1 MAANT
6 KKNSFGLSKREAM
19 FCEVYFSTMSRK
31 KAAAACTENPDTA
44 NLDGVAQQ
52 ILKKPSAQSYLVYLQ
67 ETHINKL
74 VIDRN
79 RLIEESVMYY
89 TELKEKGKTTD
100 AIKVFDILCKLSGSC
115 TQNLNITQDVV
126 IKTNWST
133 PPTNQLLEGE
143 NNNLLDDEED
153 EDEE

>member
-1 MAANT
+1 MPANT
-6 KKNSFGLSKREAM
+6 KKNSFGLSKRESK
-19 FCEVYFSTMSRK
+19 FIEVYFATMSRK
-31 KAAAACTENPDTA
+31 AAAEACTEFPETA
-44 NLDGVAQQ
+44 NLESVASQ

-79 RLIEESVMYY
+79 KLILESVEFY
-89 TELKEKGKTTD
+89 TELKSKGKTTD
-100 AIKVFDILCKLSGSC
+100 ALKAFDILCKLTGSY

-126 IKTNWST
+126 ITTNWST

-143 NNNLLDDEED
+143 NNNLLDDE
-153 EDEE
+153 DEE